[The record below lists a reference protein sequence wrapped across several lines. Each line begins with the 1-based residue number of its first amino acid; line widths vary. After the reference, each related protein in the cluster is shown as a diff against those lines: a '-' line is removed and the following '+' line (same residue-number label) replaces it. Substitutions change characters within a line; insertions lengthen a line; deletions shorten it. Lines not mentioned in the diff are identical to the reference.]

1 MFGTQISAGPK
12 RVLGRLALCIHR
24 SGLYYALATVAVGL
38 CIAVSIFLASRVA
51 EQIDVKT
58 SAESDKVP
66 WNLAQSE
73 VELMSLQLALHDA
86 TENPAMDLND
96 VRLRFDIFYSRIMI
110 LTQSPLHAPLREA
123 RDVAKALD
131 EVTRFLHHAA
141 PIVDAPNREFRLQ
154 LRELELATA
163 AIRPAVRTIA
173 LTGIQ
178 LSSALAD
185 KRRADFVTTLRDL
198 AVLTVALVIFLLA
211 AVAVLARLS
220 AINTARAR
228 TERMMYERIGTVL
241 ANTLDAVIEVDA
253 DGRIAEFNAAAERI
267 YGYTRDEALGMPAAR
282 LGPEQ
287 SPPTPIVDTLRNLC
301 GTGLSLTMAR
311 HKSGRQFP
319 VEFAV
324 NALSDHK
331 GESYVAFARDITGR
345 LDRENELR
353 QARDRAIAGEKAKQA
368 MLQVMSHEIRTPLNG
383 LLGTLQLLEDT
394 NLTPEQARL
403 AEVMRASGEFLMQHV
418 NDVLDIS
425 QIDSG
430 MITAN
435 PMPFTLQALVREVA
449 ANQTALAL
457 TRGNR
462 IEVVDSLGQD
472 RRVNSDPKWLRQ
484 ILFNLISNANKFT
497 SKGSITITLDRPDP
511 AGPYRIAVADTGI
524 GISQAN
530 ITRIFADFVTI
541 DQSYERT
548 AGGTGLGLGIA
559 RRLARKLGG
568 NLTVESQL
576 GIGSTFTLTVPLTDL
591 PAEPD
596 DAAPAS
602 TAPAPSVRQLS
613 VLMAEDNPVNRLVLR
628 ELLQR
633 EGHTVA
639 EAHDGQEAVDLA
651 QAQRFDLIL
660 MDISMP
666 RMNGITATRA
676 IRDGQG
682 PNRATPVAALTAH
695 ASDSDRFLQAGM
707 AEVVV
712 KPISRAKLR
721 EAIARICG
729 DHCPDDPDTAD
740 KPLLDAAHL
749 QEMHDTLPHDRF
761 ARLLDSYMAE
771 ADRGFAKLAAAD
783 SALLDLDRVA
793 QRAHKEAGSAAT
805 FGLTHLRAELIR
817 AEQLAQSGDADALA
831 PVLAQLPEIWQQTR
845 RALANWRR
853 DHAKG

>member
-1 MFGTQISAGPK
+1 MFGGQISAGPR
-12 RVLGRLALCIHR
+12 RVLGRLARSLNR
-24 SGLYYALATVAVGL
+24 SGLYFALVTAAVGL

-51 EQIDVKT
+51 QQIDVKT

-73 VELMSLQLALHDA
+73 VELISLQLALHEA
-86 TENPAMDLND
+86 RENPAMDLGK

-110 LTQSPLHAPLREA
+110 LSQSPLHAPLREG
-123 RDVAKALD
+123 RDVAHALD
-131 EVTRFLHHAA
+131 EVTGFLHDAA
-141 PIVDAPNREFRLQ
+141 PMVDAPDHEFRLQ
-154 LRELELATA
+154 LHELELATT

-185 KRRADFVTTLRDL
+185 QRRADFVTTLRDL
-198 AVLTVALVIFLLA
+198 AVLTVALVIFLLL
-211 AVAVLARLS
+211 AVAILARLS

-228 TERMMYERIGTVL
+228 AERMMHERIGTIL
-241 ANTLDAVIEVDA
+241 ANTLDAVVEVDA

-267 YGYTRDEALGMPAAR
+267 YGYTRAEALGMPAD
-282 LGPEQ
+282 LLEVEQ
-287 SPPTPIVDTLRNLC
+287 TRAIPIVDSLRNLS
-301 GTGLSLTMAR
+301 GTGLSLMMAR

-319 VEFAV
+319 IEFAI
-324 NALSDHK
+324 NALPDRK

-394 NLTPEQARL
+394 DLTPEQARL

-430 MITAN
+430 TMAPN
-435 PMPFTLQALVREVA
+435 PMPLSLQTLVREVA
-449 ANQTALAL
+449 ANQNGLAQA
-457 TRGNR
+457 RHNR
-462 IEVVDSLGQD
+462 IEVVDNLGQD
-472 RRVNSDPKWLRQ
+472 RRVQSDPKWLRQ

-497 SKGSITITLDRPDP
+497 SNGRITITLDRPDP

-530 ITRIFADFVTI
+530 ITRIFSDFVTI

-591 PAEPD
+591 AAEPD
-596 DAAPAS
+596 EPAPAS
-602 TAPAPSVRQLS
+602 PASAQSIRQLS

-633 EGHTVA
+633 EGHTVT
-639 EAHDGQEAVDLA
+639 EAHDGREAVDLA
-651 QAQRFDLIL
+651 QTQHFDLIL

-666 RMNGITATRA
+666 RMNGIAATRA
-676 IRDGQG
+676 IRNGQG

-695 ASDSDRFLQAGM
+695 ASDSTQFLQAGM

-712 KPISRAKLR
+712 KPISRTRLR
-721 EAIARICG
+721 DAIARICG
-729 DHCPDDPDTAD
+729 DCGTDDPAAPDT
-740 KPLLDAAHL
+740 PLLDAAHL
-749 QEMHDTLPHDRF
+749 QEMHDTLPSDRF
-761 ARLLDSYMAE
+761 ARLLDNYLAE
-771 ADRGFAKLAAAD
+771 ADRGFAKLATTD
-783 SALLDLDRVA
+783 STLLDLDRVA

-845 RALANWRR
+845 RAVADWRR
-853 DHAKG
+853 DCATG